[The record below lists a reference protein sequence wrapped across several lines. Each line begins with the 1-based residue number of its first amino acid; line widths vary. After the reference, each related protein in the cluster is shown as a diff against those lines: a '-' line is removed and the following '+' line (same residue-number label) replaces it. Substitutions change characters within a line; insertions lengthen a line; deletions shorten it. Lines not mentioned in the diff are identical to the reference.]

1 MKFKVIYQSARKAVI
16 ELIGQGYYETEKSY
30 EVYVNNELYT
40 TSNRTVLSIH
50 NLLPETTYEIYV
62 KNDTEKSEV
71 VTITTS
77 YEFVTLNVRD
87 FGAKGDGIQDDTTFI
102 QCAINACPKDSR
114 VLIPAGI

>member
-50 NLLPETTYEIYV
+50 NLLP
-62 KNDTEKSEV
+62 KQHMKSM
-71 VTITTS
+71 
-77 YEFVTLNVRD
+77 L
-87 FGAKGDGIQDDTTFI
+87 KM
-102 QCAINACPKDSR
+102 
-114 VLIPAGI
+114 IPRNRKLSQSLLPMNLLH